1 MKTVPNRLKPAVAPS
16 ILSAD
21 LTRLGEELKAME
33 AAGADYHHLD
43 IMDGHFVPNLTF
55 GPLLV
60 EATKRATARPL
71 DVHLMIAD
79 PLTYG
84 PGCARAGA
92 SWVSF
97 HFEATPHVHR
107 TLTAIREAGAN
118 PGLALNP
125 STPVEVLETMLNYVD
140 LVLIMGV
147 NPGFGGQIFIPE
159 TSAKIRRLKNFLTE
173 HTDRTVLIE
182 VDGGVT
188 GQNARELFEAGA
200 DILVSGSYLYGA
212 QDYGAA
218 VANLKY

>member
-1 MKTVPNRLKPAVAPS
+1 MKAEPNQLKPAVAPS

-43 IMDGHFVPNLTF
+43 VMDGHFVPNLTF

-60 EATKRATARPL
+60 EATKRAAVRPL

-84 PGCARAGA
+84 PNCARAGA
-92 SWVSF
+92 KWVSF

-107 TLTAIREAGAN
+107 VLTAIREAGAS

-147 NPGFGGQIFIPE
+147 DPGFGGQIFIPE
-159 TSAKIRRLKNFLTE
+159 TYAKIRRLKKILTK
-173 HTDRTVLIE
+173 HTDRTILIE

-212 QDYGAA
+212 RDYGAA
-218 VANLKY
+218 VANLKR